1 MEMPLIGGF
10 AYECC
15 LKLLVAELVDLLS
28 AMYMQ
33 AISGVLNRLSYYV
46 VATLQ
51 LYLAIV
57 ISRLLPLISELTE
70 FWISCDC
77 DPPFL
82 IQPYQVQFLEFSM
95 QQQFVIAA
103 QSNTNYIAPQIQY
116 PQIEHQR

>member
-28 AMYMQ
+28 AMHMQ

-51 LYLAIV
+51 LYLAIM
-57 ISRLLPLISELTE
+57 ISRFVPLLLELME
-70 FWISCDC
+70 SWRSCA
-77 DPPFL
+77 PPFF
-82 IQPYQVQFLEFSM
+82 IRS
-95 QQQFVIAA
+95 
-103 QSNTNYIAPQIQY
+103 
-116 PQIEHQR
+116 